1 MLYLLI
7 LICFLEVFNLTWKK
21 FNHLNHLC
29 MIIPCEQRE
38 TRRLKTG
45 IKRPY
50 LLCYLDYE
58 HLDYELPL
66 FFSKVHCES
75 ETNQLKIIDFSK
87 QRGCAWKEGPSLL
100 LEYLATRV
108 LCIVLTSIFSCL
120 LFHSHKR
127 PGPKKKGGGLLIVD
141 FEKKFKTVSHP
152 FIFHIV
158 YTCLLSQNLPSRV
171 QSSKKLYYLALI
183 QTI

>member
-1 MLYLLI
+1 MSI
-7 LICFLEVFNLTWKK
+7 LTMSC
-21 FNHLNHLC
+21 
-29 MIIPCEQRE
+29 PS
-38 TRRLKTG
+38 
-45 IKRPY
+45 
-50 LLCYLDYE
+50 
-58 HLDYELPL
+58 
-66 FFSKVHCES
+66 FSAKSIVKVKQIS
-75 ETNQLKIIDFSK
+75 WKIIDFSK
-87 QRGCAWKEGPSLL
+87 QRGFAWKEGPSLL